1 MTSDSAACS
10 ASGGRPAIGI
20 SGVGGGARCLR
31 TRRSDLMAEP
41 TAEVSPE
48 EGDSSAG
55 GISDGSDGKRKE
67 ADAYGSDD
75 E

>member
-1 MTSDSAACS
+1 
-10 ASGGRPAIGI
+10 
-20 SGVGGGARCLR
+20 L
-31 TRRSDLMAEP
+31 
-41 TAEVSPE
+41 EVSPE